1 MIIKTVMH
9 AEVIHFCL
17 INMKYKF
24 VQMIYRGI
32 KWNSPLLMNQA
43 KRAIGSTMHIGN
55 TPTQHAQPNTQPV
68 GAK

>member
-1 MIIKTVMH
+1 
-9 AEVIHFCL
+9 
-17 INMKYKF
+17 
-24 VQMIYRGI
+24 
-32 KWNSPLLMNQA
+32 MNQA